1 MQTKLQELTEK
12 IYQEGINK
20 AQEEAD
26 KILSNAKREAQEMVS
41 RARREAED
49 ILAKADKESE
59 DLKKNS
65 LNELQLSAR
74 QAISDLKQKLVALV
88 ETKIIKSETTAA
100 FKDSGFVAEVISTIV
115 KNWDPNSGDPI
126 HLKLILPAR
135 QQKELDTYFKA
146 KATDLLSKTLDIAY
160 SDKLKGGFK
169 IGPKDGGFLV
179 SFSDDDFENFFQA
192 YLRPKLIELLFEAPE
207 KQ

>member
-20 AQEEAD
+20 ANEEAET
-26 KILSNAKREAQEMVS
+26 ILANAKKEAQETIS
-41 RARREAED
+41 RANREADD
-49 ILAKADKESE
+49 ILARTEKEAE
-59 DLKKNS
+59 ELKKNT

-74 QAISDLKQKLVALV
+74 QAISDLKQRLVGLI
-88 ETKIIKSETTAA
+88 ETKIIKPETSAV
-100 FKDSGFVAEVISTIV
+100 FKDSGFVAEVIKTIV
-115 KNWDPNSGDPI
+115 KNWNPNSGDPI

-135 QQKELDTYFKA
+135 QQKELEDYFKA
-146 KATDLLSKTLDIAY
+146 KASDLLSKNLEISF